1 MEQAIKLHQAFIAC
15 YEEVMTIT
23 VREIVGLP
31 DLRTWVFAGEGG
43 LDREV
48 AWAHVSE
55 MPDPTQWLEAGD
67 LVMTTGLGVP
77 EGSASQRAYV
87 ERLTQAGM
95 SGLMIGHRMRAPELT
110 EGMAAAAD
118 ECSLPVLL
126 TSYEVP
132 FAAVSRVVSEANRG
146 EEQRRLLEV
155 LRLYETVRAEAA
167 GASGPELLTRLGR
180 LVGCGL
186 HVVDPGSGL
195 SLLPGVPAPPEDL
208 VGALGA
214 ELSGRHDPMPA
225 VLRLGPG
232 GRTAMA
238 VAVPASR
245 PAAMIVSAGGAVA
258 PDLSVLRHMAAVLA
272 LEVEKESA
280 EREKRR
286 RLGAEL
292 LAGLMDGR
300 LPAEVVAQSLAERGL
315 GEEPRVLAV
324 CTVEGGKAEHSDLHL
339 RLEDRGVP
347 HLLLR
352 RAPLLFALLPDKD
365 RAPELFRR
373 VVDSRASV
381 GLSAPLGRL
390 TRVPEAQREARWAL
404 EDVRDSPGALSRYGE
419 AATSFFSPRDLG
431 EAERAARH
439 FLGPLVDYDAA
450 HGTELVASLRA
461 FLAHNRSW
469 RKTSAEIHVH
479 TQTLVYR
486 MRRVEELSGKKLTQ
500 TGDVAE
506 LWFALRSAEACG
518 LLQPAP

>member
-1 MEQAIKLHQAFIAC
+1 MHHGFITC
-15 YEEVMTIT
+15 YEGVVAIT

-55 MPDPTQWLEAGD
+55 MPDPTLWLEAGD

-77 EGSASQRAYV
+77 EGAAAQRDYV
-87 ERLTQAGM
+87 ERLAEAGL

-110 EGMAAAAD
+110 DGMAAAAD
-118 ECSLPVLL
+118 ERSLPVLL

-146 EEQRRLLEV
+146 EEQARLLEL

-167 GASGPELLTRLGR
+167 GAAGPELLGRLG
-180 LVGCGL
+180 GL
-186 HVVDPGSGL
+186 IGRDLRVVDPGSGL
-195 SLLPGVPAPPEDL
+195 SLVPGAPALAEEF

-214 ELSGRHDPMPA
+214 EISGREEPMPA
-225 VLRLGPG
+225 VLRFG
-232 GRTAMA
+232 GGAAMA

-245 PAAMIVSAGGAVA
+245 PAVMVLSTGGGAA
-258 PDLSVLRHMAAVLA
+258 TPDLSVLRHMAAVLA
-272 LEVEKESA
+272 LEIEKESA

-300 LPAEVVAQSLAERGL
+300 LSAEVLAQPLAERGL
-315 GEEPRVLAV
+315 DEEPRVLAA
-324 CTVEGGKAEHSDLHL
+324 CAIEDGKAGHSDLHL

-352 RAPLLFALLPDKD
+352 RAPLLFALLPAGDQV
-365 RAPELFRR
+365 PELFRR
-373 VVDSRASV
+373 EVGPGALV

-390 TRVPEAQREARWAL
+390 TRVPEARREARWAL
-404 EDVRDSPGALSRYGE
+404 EDGGPGGLSRYGE
-419 AATSFFSPRDLG
+419 AASFFSPRDLG

-439 FLGPLVDYDAA
+439 FLGPLMDYDAT
-450 HGTELVASLRA
+450 HGTQLVASLRA

-469 RKTSAEIHVH
+469 QKTSAEIHVH
-479 TQTLVYR
+479 PQTLVYR
-486 MRRVEELSGKKLTQ
+486 MRRVEELSGKKLNR

-506 LWFALRSAEACG
+506 LWFALRAADASG
-518 LLQPAP
+518 LLGPEA